1 MKIAYLKI
9 ENFKSIRHFEFQPSR
24 SVNVFA
30 GINGAGKSSVL
41 TAIRILLSWLTARLK
56 SSKGRG
62 INLNENDIHVDAD
75 YCFLKMELDNGV
87 AWQLYKQRSTNRS
100 KSDRKT
106 ELDLLMCF
114 VNDKIEEYAASPQ
127 NTDFTL
133 IDAYSVN
140 RVVDQIPIRV
150 RKKHML
156 GALDAMSTSLENSV
170 NFHSFFLWFRERED
184 IENENYRIK
193 GDLQLD
199 RQLEAV
205 RNAVKVV
212 FPEYGDLHV
221 TRNPMDFVI
230 SKGEHV
236 FSFSQLSDGEK
247 SYIALV
253 ADIARKLAMTHPA
266 LENPISAD
274 GIIIIDE
281 IDLHLHP
288 TWQCEVLQKLRVAFP
303 SCQFFLST
311 HSPYVISN
319 ISNMTD
325 GDKLFSM
332 QGGEAVLVG
341 KNVYGQRAEQVLLD
355 VFGMKTLRNA
365 EVQAYIDDVWK
376 LLASGTSNQSEI
388 DDKVDWL
395 MRHIDINDSEFYRIA
410 LQRRMNKKETMK

>member
-9 ENFKSIRHFEFQPSR
+9 ENFKSIHYFDFEPSE

-62 INLNENDIHVDAD
+62 INLDENDIHVDAD
-75 YCFLKMELDNGV
+75 YCFLKIQLDNGV
-87 AWQLYKQRSTNRS
+87 GWQLYKQRNTNRN
-100 KSDRKT
+100 KSDMKT
-106 ELDLLMCF
+106 ELGELMHY
-114 VNDKIEEYAASPQ
+114 VNAKIDEYAHSPEE
-127 NTDFTL
+127 TDFTL
-133 IDAYSVN
+133 VDAYSVN
-140 RVVDQIPIRV
+140 RVVDQIPMRV

-184 IENENYRIK
+184 IENESFRMQGN
-193 GDLQLD
+193 LQLD
-199 RQLEAV
+199 KQLEAV
-205 RNAVKVV
+205 RDAVGVV
-212 FPEYGDLHV
+212 FPQYGDLHV

-230 SKGEHV
+230 RKGENV

-247 SYIALV
+247 SYIALI

-266 LENPISAD
+266 HHTPTSSD

-288 TWQCEVLQKLRVAFP
+288 SWQCEVLQRLKEAFP
-303 SCQFFLST
+303 MCQFFIST

-319 ISNMTD
+319 VSNITA
-325 GDKLFSM
+325 GDRLYSM
-332 QGGEAVLVG
+332 QGGEASLVET
-341 KNVYGQRAEQVLLD
+341 NVYGQRAENILLEVL
-355 VFGMKTLRNA
+355 GMKTLRNN
-365 EVQAYIDDVWK
+365 EVQSYIDSVWN
-376 LLASGTSNQSEI
+376 LLAAGNENQTEI
-388 DDKVDWL
+388 DNKVNWL
-395 MRHIDINDSEFYRIA
+395 KSNIDVNDSEFFRIA
-410 LQRRMNKKETMK
+410 LQRKSNERKMAK